1 MADMDYL
8 VAFGQKGLDDIATGK
23 KMIEESIAKIKE
35 LNTELATIGLKRL
48 NSDDL
53 KGAIK
58 SYEDLKK
65 KQEDFNKTVVQS
77 IDLSKKMAKAKSD
90 ELKQIDTDYK
100 TLNKSIQDNANEYR
114 KLSQEHARLRDEAK
128 SLGVIYGT
136 TSKEFLNATQKA
148 NDLDKKLKEID
159 AALGQ
164 HQRSVGNYKAA
175 FDGFGLSVQQIAREV
190 PNFALSFTTGISAI
204 SNNLPILADEI
215 KRARDENK
223 ALIES
228 GSVGIPVWKRFVSSL
243 FSWQTA
249 LVLGITVLLNYS
261 KQIKEFISGTKD
273 AAESQKE
280 LEEAVNKTTSVIDK
294 QFEKQEK
301 RISKTQASLGI
312 DTQTAKRKL
321 DLLKASGASEREIL
335 DAEIDYLDKKTNDLT
350 VKKEKYEYLLSE
362 VNRVGIGFKE
372 REEYKGQ
379 YNEQFI
385 SFVSK
390 TLQERLFL
398 TKEESDAEAKTIVES
413 FNTKNYALSK
423 YRDTVYEIN
432 QDILDS
438 ENEKNIAIASFTKKS
453 LEDKKKADED
463 YKKLLEKQLKEADD
477 ANREFT
483 DNVLKNLNDIELGQK
498 ESADKEIAILDDK
511 LNRGLITIRTYEK
524 EKALIIKNSEEQI
537 SKSQIEY
544 LMSSLRNYGLT
555 AENEAKLREKL
566 TELQIQYTEKSRK
579 ADEESTKQKAQNFE
593 GFVARTKGWLD
604 DLNKGFDKQREKDL
618 RKDKDYQQRK
628 LDLQKQFV
636 QDSLNLIF
644 TLLAAENQAKI
655 DSLQKEGNLIE
666 ANGQKEIDRINRSLL
681 TAEEKEKKIRA
692 QEARTAMQRQEIDRQ
707 IREERRKMAIAD
719 RAAAL
724 AQIVFNTAVAVTDP
738 RNSFLIPLI
747 LAIAAVQTATVLATP
762 LPQYAKGRQGGK
774 AEFAIVGEKGHEL
787 VQERDG
793 SMWVTG
799 NKAHLAYLN
808 EGAKVVPNHEFVKQA
823 NYYAMKD
830 ASRYK
835 PTQSD
840 NMIKDFLKLNLQEQR
855 KINKGLSNLK
865 NKTYINIDGSSNNY
879 IVRKLNRK

>member
-90 ELKQIDTDYK
+90 ELKQIDADYK
-100 TLNKSIQDNANEYR
+100 TLNKSIQDNANEYK
-114 KLSQEHARLRDEAK
+114 KLSQEHARLRGEAK
-128 SLGVIYGT
+128 TLGVIYGT
-136 TSKEFLNATQKA
+136 TSKEFLNAAKAA

-175 FDGFGLSVQQIAREV
+175 WNGLGMSVQQIAREV

-228 GSVGIPVWKRFVSSL
+228 GKQGVPVWKQLAASI

-249 LVLGITVLLNYS
+249 LTIGITLAVAYS
-261 KQIKEFISGTKD
+261 KEIAQLFVGAEKASDIIKRNNLEVAKSID
-273 AAESQKE
+273 NEAESLKILKSRFE
-280 LEEAVNKTTSVIDK
+280 DATTSMDVKKSIIVELNNK
-294 QFEKQEK
+294 YGEQY
-301 RISKTQASLGI
+301 
-312 DTQTAKRKL
+312 
-321 DLLKASGASEREIL
+321 GAITNIN
-335 DAEIDYLDKKTNDLT
+335 DAEKFFKDKTPEIIKAMELRAQAAVLFN
-350 VKKEKYEYLLSE
+350 KY
-362 VNRVGIGFKE
+362 I
-372 REEYKGQ
+372 
-379 YNEQFI
+379 
-385 SFVSK
+385 
-390 TLQERLFL
+390 
-398 TKEESDAEAKTIVES
+398 EAKGNLAAAFKDPESTLTGFQKVLAGTTNAIGNFLQFGSFSIIDNYNKGIKKKANDIFKSTIEEQTNVATNS
-413 FNTKNYALSK
+413 LAQYIAKMNQADQLDPSNPNKSGSSK
-423 YRDTVYEIN
+423 SAK
-432 QDILDS
+432 Q
-438 ENEKNIAIASFTKKS
+438 
-453 LEDKKKADED
+453 KKADEE
-463 YKKLLEKQLKEADD
+463 KKINDELTQNILKG
-477 ANREFT
+477 
-483 DNVLKNLNDIELGQK
+483 LNDIELAQK
-498 ESADKEIAILDDK
+498 QSADKEIAILDDK

-537 SKSQIEY
+537 SKLQIEY
-544 LMSSLRNYGLT
+544 LMSSLRKYGLT

-566 TELQIQYTEKSRK
+566 TDLQIQYTEKSRK
-579 ADEESTKQKAQNFE
+579 ADEEATKQKAQNFE

-604 DLNKGFDKQREKDL
+604 DLNKAFDKKREEDL

-655 DSLQKEGNLIE
+655 DSLQKEGDLIE
-666 ANGQKEIDRINRSLL
+666 TNGQKEIDRINRSLL

-738 RNSFLIPLI
+738 KNAFLIPLI

-840 NMIKDFLKLNLQEQR
+840 NIIKDFLKLNLQEQR

-865 NKTYINIDGSSNNY
+865 NKTYINIDGSSSNY